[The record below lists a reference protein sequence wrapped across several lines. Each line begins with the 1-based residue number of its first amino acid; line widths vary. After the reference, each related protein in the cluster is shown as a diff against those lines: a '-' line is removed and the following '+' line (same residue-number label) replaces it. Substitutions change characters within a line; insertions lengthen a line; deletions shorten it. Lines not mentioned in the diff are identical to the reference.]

1 MKKLLTYKLKNF
13 YGSNYTIAPL
23 KTNYARDNSLAIVL
37 YDTKNKE
44 TFDIISTNLDFSF
57 EINEDEAFI
66 DTSKEWA
73 IRFIQENKL
82 AKKIQRMAVSGFCRY
97 QAYKFDLTK
106 LNEQEAPYRANK

>member
-1 MKKLLTYKLKNF
+1 MN
-13 YGSNYTIAPL
+13 
-23 KTNYARDNSLAIVL
+23 L
-37 YDTKNKE
+37 YDEVIIEIKKE
-44 TFDIISTNLDFSF
+44 NLFKELYRFQGTNSFEYFDIKT
-57 EINEDEAFI
+57 AKFI